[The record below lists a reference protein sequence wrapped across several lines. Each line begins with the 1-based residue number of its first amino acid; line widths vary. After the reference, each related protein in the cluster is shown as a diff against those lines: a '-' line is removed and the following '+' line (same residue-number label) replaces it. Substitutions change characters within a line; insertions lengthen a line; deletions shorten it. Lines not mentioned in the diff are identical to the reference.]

1 MAVRS
6 TKVYRTFDEINK
18 DLEILKMER
27 DIAYLRFKKD
37 LDETKESLKP
47 GNIIGETPKKILN
60 VVGAFSGPLK
70 NAALT
75 WLFKKIF

>member
-1 MAVRS
+1 MPVLN

-18 DLEILKMER
+18 DLEILKIER
-27 DIAYLRFKKD
+27 DIAFLRFKKD
-37 LDETKESLKP
+37 LDETKESLKVD
-47 GNIIGETPKKILN
+47 NLIGETPKKILN
-60 VVGAFSGPLK
+60 VMSAFSGPLK